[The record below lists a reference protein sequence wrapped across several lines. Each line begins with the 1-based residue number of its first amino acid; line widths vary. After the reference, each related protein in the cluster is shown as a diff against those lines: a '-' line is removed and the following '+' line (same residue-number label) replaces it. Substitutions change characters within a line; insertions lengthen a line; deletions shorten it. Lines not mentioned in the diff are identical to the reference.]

1 MVHVVDQREGRL
13 LHGEV
18 VQCLGRRHAPPVVV
32 HGHLSV
38 GHEGEVG
45 KVVEVGPVR
54 RAELSLGR
62 TSAAVDGADLVR
74 ALDLLGEFRDHVLRL
89 LGRSVGVRIKDD
101 EPKVAAGRIGE
112 LGLAQGGDGPAFGV
126 QLLGLL
132 LLSSSSGEA
141 APGKAATAASEIEA
155 ASASSSKVEAAS
167 SAAARPAAPL
177 ASAGSGSS
185 SSSAAEHFVEHAE
198 RIEASPPSTS
208 SSGVEMELLSSSSES
223 SPGKT
228 SASPEALS
236 EPRHVRILS
245 LLVRVQPVLP
255 ELVVD
260 ATLLLVA
267 QYRVRLA
274 DLDELLLGL
283 LLLVLRHFIGMVLE
297 RELPVRRLDV
307 LGLGRL
313 AEAEDGVVVIVLRLL
328 LRPSL
333 LLLLLSLVLLLLSL
347 VLLLLLPVL
356 LRPRRLDRE
365 EEGQDGH
372 QQEALSAL
380 RIGGGPSVRGSGGRR
395 RRSLSSRARWDR
407 HDEWQAS

>member
-141 APGKAATAASEIEA
+141 AAAASEIEA